1 MLFLSFTHES
11 VTFFSGEIIILI
23 HCLCHVF
30 SFISGVKYVT
40 LWHPP
45 ILPSPV
51 RPVSHLVH
59 EKGLPMSL
67 VEDILHLLHIV
78 LDYFGVSSDMVS
90 AHASIRNPM
99 KLAYKITKLMDWV
112 CESDKVGFSLGV
124 FVLQLVPVWDS
135 QLCGQYR
142 SIVRMIGTNLPLAP
156 TPRVHFQV
164 GVLLVF
170 CNRLNY

>member
-1 MLFLSFTHES
+1 MLFLSFTYKS
-11 VTFFSGEIIILI
+11 VTSFSGEIIIPI

-40 LWHPP
+40 LWHRP
-45 ILPSPV
+45 IIPSPV
-51 RPVSHLVH
+51 RPVRHLVH

-67 VEDILHLLHIV
+67 VEDIVHLLHMV
-78 LDYFGVSSDMVS
+78 LDYFGVNPDMVS
-90 AHASIRNPM
+90 ARAPIKNPI
-99 KLAYKITKLMDWV
+99 KLTYKITKLMDWV
-112 CESDKVGFSLGV
+112 CENDKVGFSLCV
-124 FVLQLVPVWDS
+124 FALQLVPVWDS

-170 CNRLNY
+170 CNRLNC